1 VINFTAI
8 APEIFQILRSRNFVV
23 DLYDDVGNK
32 VIEPEEAR
40 RFYINDENHLVAL
53 VDSNDNSTLKVRLS
67 KTADMV
73 DLRSFLSTL
82 RNCANKYNMLFDAKK
97 GDREYHPKDFATQF
111 SVTNEGKTFMQDLTE
126 GMYGT
131 SRSSY
136 LKLENAKM
144 IVRHSERIN
153 EEMMGARSRKI
164 ESIFIENAQG
174 ERMLFPTRQLPPAR
188 AMVSHVDHGGSFHDA
203 VGEQFQRMAV
213 DFQNLGQCS
222 AFVHQNGGMMS
233 ESAGALREGCRE
245 KLREMRRMFERCY
258 RSETGYLNEVAR
270 IQDAGEPA
278 LVEGEIMESLR
289 STLACEGKVLDDA
302 VIESV
307 ARLVGNSSSM
317 IAEEVPSD
325 ERLSANPEE
334 AKKFTAVRVD
344 SVRTFHIDPVVWEN
358 LTNGKI
364 DLMDAPAPSEDPD
377 KNRNPNFTDKTTES
391 LFKFD
396 QIVPQIKDDRLIAL
410 CSYVGSELPELLE
423 NPRPNQKAISLMKL
437 VVKLVLKAANVN
449 MDPIVTPAIREFVE
463 WFKSFDADRV
473 LLREGYHDY
482 TELEARAE
490 QAGPNS
496 AQKEIAASDVIST
509 FRVADFLAS
518 DYASDFQYG
527 DVNPHMPD
535 DERSYSVEYVRSSLA
550 GYLSSIMSEEHGV
563 EDDDMADVAK
573 DLWPAVKAKLEL
585 DGYILTD
592 EKKLKEGSI
601 ACGQCEGTGTI
612 EGGLGG
618 DGEDEECPVCDGS
631 GQIADDEDEEDGGKH
646 RNDLD
651 MDWVKK
657 YNPSL
662 NESQRQLY
670 EGVGFEG
677 ILTTN
682 SKGIWSSQGRGVN
695 DDGVQGFYYTT
706 ELSDGVHADLFVHDG
721 ERAYNLVVANGDQV
735 NATQDGTYNTAFD
748 LASQVDEIVQQHG
761 MAPADMGSLDA
772 SALGAMDS
780 QGDLAA
786 EMGVVAPVAGTEAP
800 LPTFGGEADIVDAE
814 FSTGSLDADTAW
826 TPGMPIAEPEIDEE
840 YDINSFD
847 RGDAMYDGRGDDD
860 DRYSERDAYDIEDEG
875 EADEVFDV
883 AGIERDINSFDM
895 HQGMGYDGRGDD
907 DIREEQIL
915 LGGEDDGGDELT
927 REDVLLPKD
936 GGANLGDEVAADIDG
951 AEVERI
957 ATLAGV
963 RKSSTVF

>member
-1 VINFTAI
+1 
-8 APEIFQILRSRNFVV
+8 
-23 DLYDDVGNK
+23 
-32 VIEPEEAR
+32 
-40 RFYINDENHLVAL
+40 
-53 VDSNDNSTLKVRLS
+53 
-67 KTADMV
+67 
-73 DLRSFLSTL
+73 
-82 RNCANKYNMLFDAKK
+82 
-97 GDREYHPKDFATQF
+97 
-111 SVTNEGKTFMQDLTE
+111 
-126 GMYGT
+126 
-131 SRSSY
+131 
-136 LKLENAKM
+136 
-144 IVRHSERIN
+144 
-153 EEMMGARSRKI
+153 
-164 ESIFIENAQG
+164 
-174 ERMLFPTRQLPPAR
+174 
-188 AMVSHVDHGGSFHDA
+188 
-203 VGEQFQRMAV
+203 
-213 DFQNLGQCS
+213 
-222 AFVHQNGGMMS
+222 
-233 ESAGALREGCRE
+233 
-245 KLREMRRMFERCY
+245 
-258 RSETGYLNEVAR
+258 
-270 IQDAGEPA
+270 
-278 LVEGEIMESLR
+278 
-289 STLACEGKVLDDA
+289 
-302 VIESV
+302 
-307 ARLVGNSSSM
+307 
-317 IAEEVPSD
+317 
-325 ERLSANPEE
+325 
-334 AKKFTAVRVD
+334 
-344 SVRTFHIDPVVWEN
+344 
-358 LTNGKI
+358 
-364 DLMDAPAPSEDPD
+364 
-377 KNRNPNFTDKTTES
+377 
-391 LFKFD
+391 
-396 QIVPQIKDDRLIAL
+396 
-410 CSYVGSELPELLE
+410 
-423 NPRPNQKAISLMKL
+423 
-437 VVKLVLKAANVN
+437 
-449 MDPIVTPAIREFVE
+449 
-463 WFKSFDADRV
+463 
-473 LLREGYHDY
+473 
-482 TELEARAE
+482 
-490 QAGPNS
+490 
-496 AQKEIAASDVIST
+496 
-509 FRVADFLAS
+509 
-518 DYASDFQYG
+518 
-527 DVNPHMPD
+527 
-535 DERSYSVEYVRSSLA
+535 
-550 GYLSSIMSEEHGV
+550 MSEEHGV